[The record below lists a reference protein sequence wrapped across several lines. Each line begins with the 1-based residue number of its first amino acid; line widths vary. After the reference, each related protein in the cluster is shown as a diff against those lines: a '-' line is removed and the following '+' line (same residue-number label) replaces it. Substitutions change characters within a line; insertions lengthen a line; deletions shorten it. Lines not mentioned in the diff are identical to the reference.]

1 MKKINETKL
10 RALILQEMHG
20 MSHHHKKPYEHHE
33 MMDAVMHSAGGCPI
47 RAKSMLMSM
56 LGRIE
61 PMAHEREMQ
70 LQRDVPNP
78 ATSGEI
84 PRGER
89 LMGDDAYMEQKKPTA
104 VDGPG
109 FSKGIFGPGFR

>member
-1 MKKINETKL
+1 MKINAKQL
-10 RALILQEMHG
+10 RTMILQEMRMMKMPQRREAG
-20 MSHHHKKPYEHHE
+20 HHDL
-33 MMDAVMHSAGGCPI
+33 MGAVMQSAEGCPY
-47 RAKSMLMSM
+47 RAESLLRSMLQSIEAKIAEKEMS
-56 LGRIE
+56 
-61 PMAHEREMQ
+61 AH
-70 LQRDVPNP
+70 RDMPNP

-109 FSKGIFGPGFR
+109 HSKGIFGPGFR